1 MSDNFETSTRM
12 LTFRNFPS
20 YFSLFFRFT
29 LYQLHVHLKDSL
41 SAVVKKTYQVDVNQ
55 NPSSATTL
63 IDTRAMTQ
71 FDELFKGRSLVYC
84 RAQTTD

>member
-20 YFSLFFRFT
+20 YFSLFFRFI

-71 FDELFKGRSLVYC
+71 FDELFKGTIISLL
-84 RAQTTD
+84 